1 MKIAFVGSDFI
12 ELNEDN
18 IYDFVDKEKVHLI
31 KLNFREPTEELILD
45 VINKYPNTN
54 RYVISNN
61 IKLYNDVLKNT
72 TKKYY
77 IENTENTKIIT
88 FFRKNNKIL
97 FNFNNVNKKVREFLL
112 DNFLFDILKNVEVIM
127 IDKNSYKLKE
137 SIFQNWSGNV
147 ILEK

>member
-61 IKLYNDVLKNT
+61 IKLYNDILKNT